1 MVCILIC
8 VVFFYFAAT
17 FEILKGI
24 WLQLTVSKNRT
35 NNTIQEV
42 IYKIT
47 LTGYGK

>member
-1 MVCILIC
+1 MVCILVC

-24 WLQLTVSKNRT
+24 WLQLTMKKNRT
-35 NNTIQEV
+35 NDTIQEV